1 MGGRAADEG
10 GGHKVSG
17 REKIQQRFE
26 QAQVFGTHP
35 PGVPFRH
42 AFRKRLVFRVDEFR
56 WMAVKDQVPGCP
68 PDPGDHFTDC
78 LQTQHSERCHIDREQ
93 KGRRRYFRDDTGTR
107 FAQVRFRWSIG
118 LGRSPEVLQIMNT
131 SEPQV
136 EAPGRDRGIVEIAF
150 FFKDPQG
157 GFTDPK
163 IRGAENDGANTGSL
177 LNGLSGPPYPGSL
190 LIVPGGSKVFVLF
203 KAAMS
208 PSMRP
213 QLMSALV
220 TIPNEIRIGLSK
232 TTREKDGR
240 RHAITVATVEE
251 SFEAFLR
258 TRHPVAINGEVQ
270 VFHG

>member
-1 MGGRAADEG
+1 MCRA
-10 GGHKVSG
+10 
-17 REKIQQRFE
+17 R
-26 QAQVFGTHP
+26 
-35 PGVPFRH
+35 
-42 AFRKRLVFRVDEFR
+42 
-56 WMAVKDQVPGCP
+56 
-68 PDPGDHFTDC
+68 
-78 LQTQHSERCHIDREQ
+78 
-93 KGRRRYFRDDTGTR
+93 
-107 FAQVRFRWSIG
+107 
-118 LGRSPEVLQIMNT
+118 
-131 SEPQV
+131 
-136 EAPGRDRGIVEIAF
+136 RDRGIVEIAF

-157 GFTDPK
+157 GFTDPQV
-163 IRGAENDGANTGSL
+163 RCAENDGANTGSVL
-177 LNGLSGPPYPGSL
+177 HGLSGLSYPGSL
-190 LIVPGGSKVFVLF
+190 LLVSGGSKVFVLF
-203 KAAMS
+203 KASMG